1 MSIDV
6 ETRSIIGQLTS
17 HIIAIYQ
24 ITIPINNIDEVVETI
39 GGRVIEREDLSEYF
53 EGSIRKVDDDSFE
66 IVVSKHQPLNRRSFT
81 IAHELGHLFLHMGYR
96 IDIEHWR
103 RQTDVYY
110 RMGNSQEEYEA
121 NEFAAA
127 LLMPEAD
134 YKSALERH
142 TKGNIVDTAAIAN
155 EFNVSVN
162 AASNR
167 GKWLGYLQW

>member
-66 IVVSKHQPLNRRSFT
+66 IVVSKHQPSNRRSFT
-81 IAHELGHLFLHMGYR
+81 I
-96 IDIEHWR
+96 II
-103 RQTDVYY
+103 
-110 RMGNSQEEYEA
+110 
-121 NEFAAA
+121 
-127 LLMPEAD
+127 
-134 YKSALERH
+134 
-142 TKGNIVDTAAIAN
+142 I
-155 EFNVSVN
+155 
-162 AASNR
+162 
-167 GKWLGYLQW
+167 